1 MRAQFHIVLICAL
14 SIAVGVL
21 GTLLFMGQPAAAQST
36 PGHFGE
42 CFSIITNDYAHAR
55 DREHLQRAE
64 GRFPVPRD
72 WTVVGGGLAA
82 GGASNVIVCR

>member
-21 GTLLFMGQPAAAQST
+21 GTLLFMGQPASAQSA

-42 CFSIITNDYAHAR
+42 CFNIVSHDWSHAGNR
-55 DREHLQRAE
+55 DHLQHAE

-72 WTVVGGGLAA
+72 WTVVGGGANDA
-82 GGASNVIVCR
+82 GFNVILCR

>member
-1 MRAQFHIVLICAL
+1 MRDHFHVVVIALL

-21 GTLLFMGQPAAAQST
+21 GTLLVVGQPAAAQSA

-42 CFSIITNDYAHAR
+42 CFNIVSHDWAHAGNR
-55 DREHLQRAE
+55 DHLQRAE

-72 WTVVGGGLAA
+72 WTVVGGGANVN
-82 GGASNVIVCR
+82 GFNVILCR